1 MKALVILAFVW
12 FSGQS
17 PLNFSVSRHADPV
30 VEIAAD
36 MMQDDLEEVTGMRP
50 VETAP
55 GKAGIRIIQYD
66 KDRTK
71 LGKFGVPAEIADS
84 LAFVKEAF
92 YIGTHDGQIIVAG
105 SDARGTAYGILEIS
119 RLAGV
124 SPWTWWGDSR
134 PQKRERLELPDGY
147 KSFQHPSVEYR
158 GIFINDE
165 DWAFRPWS
173 TQTFSPQ
180 DNPETISA
188 DTYRE
193 VFKLLLRLRANTLW
207 PAMHPGTTPFFEVP
221 GAMEAADSCGIFIG
235 TSHCEPLLRS
245 NTGEWDVA
253 ERGRYNYI
261 TNRQAVL
268 DYWTERL
275 RETEGI
281 PALYTIGMRGIHDG
295 SMEGVRTLEEKT
307 DALQE
312 VIHDQRELLREYV
325 DDDVSKIPQMFM
337 PYKEVLQIMENG
349 LEVPDDVTIVWC
361 DDNYGYMTRLSDTE
375 QQKRSGGAGVYY
387 HLSYCGRPHDH
398 LWLSTTQPGLIYHEM
413 MEAWNHNVR
422 KLWIANVHDPKAAAY
437 DMEFF
442 LDMAWDIAS
451 IDAGSIDGHLEAW
464 LAREFGDAAAE
475 RISGAVSEF
484 YRLCAM
490 RKPEFMGWSQV
501 ELPDRERYPL
511 GLSKPSDTEF
521 SFSEFGS
528 EAQRYIDRFREIGA
542 CVQEAAA
549 LVPERN
555 RDAYFAAVEYP
566 VRAAGLMAEKMLYA
580 QLARSRALTTYSPGV
595 WKADSVMLAAC
606 ALSQKAY
613 QEIRSLTEE
622 YNYGIAGGKW
632 RGNMSDMP
640 RSLYVFWNPDLPV
653 ALNEEE
659 RRHWGAYAD
668 EWKAGAWDIRRHGKN
683 FSGADWVAGDA
694 EAFSSASFTAEP
706 VRNLGHSAAAVP
718 VPRGESLSYSFHT
731 DRGGKAVIRIA
742 VIPTQA
748 MDRGDIR
755 FRVGIDGGDMKTIS
769 IKEPYRSEKWKVNV
783 MRQQALVE
791 IPVEIEAGDHSLEF
805 EAVDDH
811 IILDQWMLDFDTD
824 RKFYLFPQSLQQ

>member
-1 MKALVILAFVW
+1 
-12 FSGQS
+12 
-17 PLNFSVSRHADPV
+17 
-30 VEIAAD
+30 
-36 MMQDDLEEVTGMRP
+36 MRP
-50 VETAP
+50 VETTP

-66 KDRTK
+66 NDRTK

-147 KSFQHPSVEYR
+147 SSFQHPSVEYR

-188 DTYRE
+188 DTYRQ

-207 PAMHPGTTPFFEVP
+207 PAMHPGTTAFFEVP

-235 TSHCEPLLRS
+235 TSHCEPLLR
-245 NTGEWDVA
+245 NNVGEWDVA

-511 GLSKPSDTEF
+511 GLSKPRDTEF

-595 WKADSVMLAAC
+595 WKADSVLLAAC

>member
-1 MKALVILAFVW
+1 MKALVILAFAW

-147 KSFQHPSVEYR
+147 SSFQHPSVEYR

-235 TSHCEPLLRS
+235 TSHCEPLLR
-245 NTGEWDVA
+245 NNVGEWDVA

-451 IDAGSIDGHLEAW
+451 VDAASIDGHLEAW

-511 GLSKPSDTEF
+511 GLSKPRDTEF

-595 WKADSVMLAAC
+595 WKADSVLLAAC

>member
-50 VETAP
+50 VETTP

-147 KSFQHPSVEYR
+147 SSFQHPSVEYR

-188 DTYRE
+188 DTYKE

-235 TSHCEPLLRS
+235 TSHCEPLLR
-245 NTGEWDVA
+245 NNVGEWDVA

-361 DDNYGYMTRLSDTE
+361 DDNYGYMTRLSGSILPPQLLRPATRPSMALHYPAGTDISRDDGGVE
-375 QQKRSGGAGVYY
+375 PQCAQALDSQCPRSQSGG
-387 HLSYCGRPHDH
+387 L
-398 LWLSTTQPGLIYHEM
+398 
-413 MEAWNHNVR
+413 
-422 KLWIANVHDPKAAAY
+422 
-437 DMEFF
+437 
-442 LDMAWDIAS
+442 
-451 IDAGSIDGHLEAW
+451 
-464 LAREFGDAAAE
+464 
-475 RISGAVSEF
+475 
-484 YRLCAM
+484 
-490 RKPEFMGWSQV
+490 
-501 ELPDRERYPL
+501 
-511 GLSKPSDTEF
+511 
-521 SFSEFGS
+521 
-528 EAQRYIDRFREIGA
+528 
-542 CVQEAAA
+542 
-549 LVPERN
+549 
-555 RDAYFAAVEYP
+555 
-566 VRAAGLMAEKMLYA
+566 
-580 QLARSRALTTYSPGV
+580 
-595 WKADSVMLAAC
+595 
-606 ALSQKAY
+606 
-613 QEIRSLTEE
+613 
-622 YNYGIAGGKW
+622 
-632 RGNMSDMP
+632 
-640 RSLYVFWNPDLPV
+640 
-653 ALNEEE
+653 
-659 RRHWGAYAD
+659 
-668 EWKAGAWDIRRHGKN
+668 RHGIL
-683 FSGADWVAGDA
+683 SRHGV
-694 EAFSSASFTAEP
+694 
-706 VRNLGHSAAAVP
+706 GH
-718 VPRGESLSYSFHT
+718 RFH
-731 DRGGKAVIRIA
+731 RC
-742 VIPTQA
+742 
-748 MDRGDIR
+748 
-755 FRVGIDGGDMKTIS
+755 
-769 IKEPYRSEKWKVNV
+769 
-783 MRQQALVE
+783 RQHRR
-791 IPVEIEAGDHSLEF
+791 PS
-805 EAVDDH
+805 
-811 IILDQWMLDFDTD
+811 
-824 RKFYLFPQSLQQ
+824 

>member
-1 MKALVILAFVW
+1 MKALVILAFAW

-119 RLAGV
+119 RLAGM

-147 KSFQHPSVEYR
+147 SSFQHPSVEYR

-235 TSHCEPLLRS
+235 TSHCEPLLR
-245 NTGEWDVA
+245 NNVGEWDVA

-511 GLSKPSDTEF
+511 GLSKPRDTEF

-595 WKADSVMLAAC
+595 WKADSVLLAAC

-805 EAVDDH
+805 EAIDDH

>member
-1 MKALVILAFVW
+1 MKALVILAFAW

-147 KSFQHPSVEYR
+147 SSFQHPSVEYR

-235 TSHCEPLLRS
+235 TSHCEPLLR
-245 NTGEWDVA
+245 NNVGEWNVA

-451 IDAGSIDGHLEAW
+451 IDAASIDGHLEAW

-511 GLSKPSDTEF
+511 GLSKPRDTEF

-595 WKADSVMLAAC
+595 WKADSVLLAAC

>member
-147 KSFQHPSVEYR
+147 SSFQHPSVEYR

-235 TSHCEPLLRS
+235 TSHCEPLLR
-245 NTGEWDVA
+245 NNVGEWDVA

-511 GLSKPSDTEF
+511 GLSKPRDTEF

-528 EAQRYIDRFREIGA
+528 EAQRYIDRFREIEA

-595 WKADSVMLAAC
+595 WKADSVLLAAC

-683 FSGADWVAGDA
+683 FNGADWVAGDA
-694 EAFSSASFTAEP
+694 EAFSSASFTPEP

-731 DRGGKAVIRIA
+731 DRGGEAVIRIA

>member
-30 VEIAAD
+30 VEIATA
-36 MMQDDLEEVTGMRP
+36 MMQDDLKEVTGMRP
-50 VETAP
+50 VETSA

-66 KDRTK
+66 KDRTR
-71 LGKFGVPAEIADS
+71 LGNFGVPAEIADS

-92 YIGTHDGQIIVAG
+92 YIGTHDGQLIVVG

-134 PQKRERLELPDGY
+134 PQKRSRLELPDGY
-147 KSFQHPSVEYR
+147 SRFRHPSVEYR

-188 DTYRE
+188 NTYRE

-245 NTGEWDVA
+245 NTGEWDVS

-261 TNRQAVL
+261 TNRRAVL
-268 DYWTERL
+268 EYWAERL
-275 RETEGI
+275 KEAGGI

-295 SMEGVRTLEEKT
+295 SMEGVSTLEEKT
-307 DALQE
+307 EALQE
-312 VIHDQRELLREYV
+312 VIRDQRELLKEYV
-325 DDDVSKIPQMFM
+325 DGDVSRIPQMFM

-375 QQKRSGGAGVYY
+375 QQQRSGGAGVYY

-413 MEAWNHNVR
+413 TEAWNHNVR

-437 DMEFF
+437 NMEFF
-442 LDMAWDIAS
+442 LDMAWDIGS
-451 IDAGSIDGHLEAW
+451 VNAGSIDGHLEAW
-464 LAREFGDAAAE
+464 LAREFGEEAAE

-511 GLSKPSDTEF
+511 GLSKPKDTEF
-521 SFSEFGS
+521 SFSEFGN
-528 EAQRYIDRFREIGA
+528 EAQRYIDRFREIAA
-542 CVQEAAA
+542 CVREAAP

-555 RDAYFAAVEYP
+555 RDAYFSAVEYP
-566 VRAAGLMAEKMLYA
+566 VCAAGLMAEKMLYA
-580 QLARSRALTTYSPGV
+580 QLARSRARTTYSPGV

-613 QEIRSLTEE
+613 QGIRSLTEE

-632 RGNMSDMP
+632 KGNMSDMP
-640 RSLYVFWNPDLPV
+640 RNLYVFWSPDLPV
-653 ALNEEE
+653 TLNEEE
-659 RRHWGAYAD
+659 RRYWEGFAD
-668 EWKAGAWDIRRHGKN
+668 GWKAGPWDMRRQGKN
-683 FSGADWVAGDA
+683 FCGADWVAGDA
-694 EAFSSASFTAEP
+694 DAYSSSSFTPGP

-718 VPRGESLSYSFHT
+718 VPRGESLNFGFHT
-731 DRGGKAVIRIA
+731 DKGGKAVIRIA

-755 FRVGIDGGDMKTIS
+755 FSVGIDGGDMKTVS

-791 IPVEIEAGDHSLEF
+791 VPVEIGAGDHVLSF

-824 RKFYLFPQSLQQ
+824 RKFYLFPQSLK

>member
-1 MKALVILAFVW
+1 MKALVILAFAW

-147 KSFQHPSVEYR
+147 SSFQHPSVEYR

-235 TSHCEPLLRS
+235 TSHCEPLLR
-245 NTGEWDVA
+245 NNVGEWNVA

-451 IDAGSIDGHLEAW
+451 IDAASIDGHLEAW

-511 GLSKPSDTEF
+511 GLSKPRDTEF

-595 WKADSVMLAAC
+595 WKADSVLLAAC

-805 EAVDDH
+805 EAIDDH